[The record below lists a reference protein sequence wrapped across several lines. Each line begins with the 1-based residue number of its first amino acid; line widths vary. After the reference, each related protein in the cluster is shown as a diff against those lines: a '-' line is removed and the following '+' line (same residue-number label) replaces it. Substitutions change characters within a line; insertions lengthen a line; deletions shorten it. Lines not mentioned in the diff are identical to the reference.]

1 MKTQMKRHDSFTS
14 PISTDSQRHAVPSVD
29 FVKDPLK
36 KNPEEHLKP
45 LQLNGVSIT
54 LTNNKKLQLLFFL
67 FFQRIQKNIYFKGR
81 KFR

>member
-36 KNPEEHLKP
+36 KK
-45 LQLNGVSIT
+45 S
-54 LTNNKKLQLLFFL
+54 
-67 FFQRIQKNIYFKGR
+67 
-81 KFR
+81 